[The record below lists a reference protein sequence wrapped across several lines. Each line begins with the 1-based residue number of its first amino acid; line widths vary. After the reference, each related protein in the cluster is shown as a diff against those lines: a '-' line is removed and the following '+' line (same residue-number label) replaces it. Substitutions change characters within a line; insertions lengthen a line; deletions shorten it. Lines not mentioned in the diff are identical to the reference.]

1 MPKGFAY
8 PGPAERLD
16 AYRSVVAR
24 HGEADLKGAKNP
36 YTSRNCWMTSFL
48 VPESVV

>member
-1 MPKGFAY
+1 MPKGSAY

-24 HGEADLKGAKNP
+24 HGEVDLKGAKNP
-36 YTSRNCWMTSFL
+36 YTSRNGWMTSFL